1 MNASFSA
8 RAGELSDRMPWWM
21 IIAANLA
28 VLVAVN
34 LVVSCF
40 ALVEEDPP
48 IDIPN
53 VWLMLGIV
61 VFVVPL
67 LETLFFQCGIVELS
81 IRILKFVS
89 LRCRYAAGVAAS
101 ALFFGTSHWNFAALM
116 SAVGLIFAFN
126 YLIFR
131 RRGGV
136 WHACAMTFLLHAIYN
151 GIACI
156 GDFV

>member
-1 MNASFSA
+1 
-8 RAGELSDRMPWWM
+8 MPWWA
-21 IIAANLA
+21 IIASNLA

-34 LVVSCF
+34 LVVYCF
-40 ALVEEDPP
+40 SLAGEEPP
-48 IDIPN
+48 IEIPN
-53 VWLMLGIV
+53 VWLMLVTV
-61 VFVVPL
+61 VVVVPL
-67 LETLFFQCGIVELS
+67 LETMFFQCGIVELS
-81 IRILKFVS
+81 IRALKFVS
-89 LRCRYAAGVAAS
+89 PRSRCVTGVAAS
-101 ALFFGTSHWNFAALM
+101 ALLFGTSHWNFAVLM
-116 SAVGLIFAFN
+116 SVVGFLFALN